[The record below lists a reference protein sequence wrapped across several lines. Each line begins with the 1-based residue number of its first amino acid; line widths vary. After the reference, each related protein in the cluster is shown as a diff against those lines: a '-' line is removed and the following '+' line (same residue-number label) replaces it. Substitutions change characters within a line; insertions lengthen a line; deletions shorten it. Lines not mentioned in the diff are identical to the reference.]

1 MNNYMSSIGSAYMS
15 NSSDLSAIENI
26 KGSSKSEKEQLQ
38 KVANEF
44 ESIFI
49 AKMLTEMDKTVDKE
63 GSLFQESKYM
73 DNLKSFMYNEIAREI
88 SSNPHTSIGVAKQLY
103 TQLEK
108 TVIVS
113 VLRLCG
119 AAEHLLQ
126 TKIL

>member
-1 MNNYMSSIGSAYMS
+1 MNNYVNSIGSAYMS

-26 KGSSKSEKEQLQ
+26 KGNSKSEKEQLQ

-44 ESIFI
+44 ESIFV

-108 TVIVS
+108 TVK
-113 VLRLCG
+113 G
-119 AAEHLLQ
+119 
-126 TKIL
+126 

>member
-1 MNNYMSSIGSAYMS
+1 MNNYVSGIGNAYMS

-26 KGSSKSEKEQLQ
+26 KKGAKTEKEQLQ

-49 AKMLTEMDKTVDKE
+49 SKMLTEMDKTVDKE
-63 GSLFQESKYM
+63 GSLFQESKYL
-73 DNLKSFMYNEIAREI
+73 DNLKSFMYNDIARQI

-108 TVIVS
+108 TVK
-113 VLRLCG
+113 G
-119 AAEHLLQ
+119 
-126 TKIL
+126 

>member
-1 MNNYMSSIGSAYMS
+1 MNNYIGSIGSAYMS

-44 ESIFI
+44 ESIFV

-73 DNLKSFMYNEIAREI
+73 NNLKSFMYNEIAREI

-108 TVIVS
+108 TVK
-113 VLRLCG
+113 G
-119 AAEHLLQ
+119 
-126 TKIL
+126 

>member
-1 MNNYMSSIGSAYMS
+1 MSNYISNVGGAFMQ

-26 KGSSKSEKEQLQ
+26 KQGAKTEKEQLK

-49 AKMLTEMDKTVDKE
+49 SKMLTEMDKTVDKE
-63 GSLFQESKYM
+63 GSMFQESKYL
-73 DNLKSFMYNEIAREI
+73 DNLKSFMYNGIAREI

-108 TVIVS
+108 TVK
-113 VLRLCG
+113 G
-119 AAEHLLQ
+119 
-126 TKIL
+126 